1 MEMREDRI
9 DVLRGWAV
17 ILVVFGHCIE
27 YASGHEFFLTH
38 SAYNNC
44 VFKIIYS
51 FHMPLFAC
59 ISGWLFYSTV
69 QRRTSSEII
78 KRRFCSLVI
87 PIISWVTLW
96 MLLEVFIGN
105 FNMITWIKQYCRMIL
120 TNFWFLWAIFVCS
133 LLVLLIHKVFS
144 DSVWIYFISIFLMM
158 LIPDSEQMS
167 GGGQGQSFYI
177 PSLLLVI

>member
-1 MEMREDRI
+1 MREDRI

-27 YASGHEFFLTH
+27 YTSGHDFFLTH
-38 SAYNNC
+38 SAYNNF

-69 QRRTSSEII
+69 QRRTTNEII
-78 KRRFCSLVI
+78 KRRFCGLIV
-87 PIISWVTLW
+87 PIISWITLW
-96 MLLEVFIGN
+96 MLLEIFVGN
-105 FNMITWIKQYCRMIL
+105 FNMITWIKQYCKMIL

-133 LLVLLIHKVFS
+133 LLVNLVHKVFL
-144 DSVWIYFISIFLMM
+144 DCIWIYLLLMVVM
-158 LIPDSEQMS
+158 MVIPDSEHMS
-167 GGGQGQSFYI
+167 GGGGRNKILIFLFCY
-177 PSLLLVI
+177 